1 MIKTMTKHLIYNMC
15 INAFFDAVISN
26 YIKPHIKKRHRM
38 GTPGV
43 RIRLVDVSV
52 VNMNSDSPIGNR
64 YAETA
69 NILEE
74 ESYYRVVKFGEL
86 GKSEC

>member
-1 MIKTMTKHLIYNMC
+1 MC
-15 INAFFDAVISN
+15 INVFFDTVISN

-38 GTPGV
+38 ETPGV
-43 RIRLVDVSV
+43 CIRLVDVSV
-52 VNMNSDSPIGNR
+52 VKLDPIVSR
-64 YAETA
+64 YTQMAS
-69 NILEE
+69 ILEE

>member
-15 INAFFDAVISN
+15 INVFFDTVISN

-52 VNMNSDSPIGNR
+52 VNMDKDSPISNR

-69 NILEE
+69 NTIFITKDPMDL
-74 ESYYRVVKFGEL
+74 FL
-86 GKSEC
+86 DIEC

>member
-1 MIKTMTKHLIYNMC
+1 MC
-15 INAFFDAVISN
+15 INVFFDTVISN

-43 RIRLVDVSV
+43 RIRLVDVSG
-52 VNMNSDSPIGNR
+52 VNMDSDPPIGNR

-69 NILEE
+69 DILGDGR
-74 ESYYRVVKFGEL
+74 YYRIVKFGEL
-86 GKSEC
+86 G